1 MKEAQMNENAESKIE
16 NMKAEMASK
25 QEMFDDTKRQLEES
39 IKVLEK
45 KAQDATD
52 QNSILHNQLA
62 SMGDK
67 INSIQNDKVNKA
79 LQEQGAEKGDEASET
94 VSSLRKQV
102 TELREVVN
110 YMRNER
116 EILDTQ
122 LQSARLS
129 TERERASSDIIKNS
143 LAEARN
149 ELEMIQSKGPSAE
162 IDKSLSET
170 SSKLK
175 EAENQVLLL
184 RESNKFLREDCDKLE
199 KQLKLLK
206 NEADEAKNAIK
217 PSEEKH
223 HQMEVEKAA
232 LVAEK
237 ESLMREVDVWKQ
249 RVTSLVSKFHQ
260 VSTNS
265 FSFIL
270 PQGM

>member
-1 MKEAQMNENAESKIE
+1 
-16 NMKAEMASK
+16 MKAEMASK

-67 INSIQNDKVNKA
+67 INSIQGDKVSKA
-79 LQEQGAEKGDEASET
+79 LQEQDAEKGDEASET

-129 TERERASSDIIKNS
+129 AERERASSDIIKNS

-149 ELEMIQSKGPSAE
+149 ELKMIQSKGSTPSAE
-162 IDKSLSET
+162 VDKSLSET

-184 RESNKFLREDCDKLE
+184 RESNKFLREDCEKLD
-199 KQLKLLK
+199 KQLKHLQI
-206 NEADEAKNAIK
+206 EADEVKNAIK

-223 HQMEVEKAA
+223 RQMEVEKAA

-265 FSFIL
+265 FSFTL
-270 PQGM
+270 PCVKK